1 MAMTWKDEV
10 LMLWIFCTV
19 VLAVVVRHFFG
30 GPAHLVQ
37 QMAGFSAAYFPG
49 LLHALAWRLR

>member
-1 MAMTWKDEV
+1 MTWKDEV

-19 VLAVVVRHFFG
+19 VIAVVIRHFLG

-49 LLHALAWRLR
+49 LLHALVCRLR